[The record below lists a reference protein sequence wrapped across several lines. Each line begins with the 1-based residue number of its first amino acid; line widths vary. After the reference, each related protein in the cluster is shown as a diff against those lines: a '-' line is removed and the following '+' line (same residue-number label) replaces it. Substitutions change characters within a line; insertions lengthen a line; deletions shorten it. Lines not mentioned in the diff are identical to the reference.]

1 MAKQIKTFKPSGNT
15 DYGVC
20 VCGSKEASEIVY
32 IYELK
37 YVCVWKRK
45 REREETRDWT
55 INDNLGF

>member
-45 REREETRDWT
+45 RERGNSWL
-55 INDNLGF
+55 DNQR